1 MTRQRAPESAPYQTG
16 LGSSD
21 QGQNTSDL
29 DQARALLASP
39 PDVLARIFEIVDALA
54 RHRKIDPEL
63 RVDILRVAEHVAPGL
78 VEQLEEELDIATP
91 GVVLEAHWHEL
102 IEDRP
107 ALAAFPRADNI
118 TAPSIEDWFRED
130 PRRLRGLVFEAY
142 RFSTDEKLIVA
153 GVLELA
159 FRIGI
164 DRQLA
169 VDITT
174 HALIDARHHEAVA
187 R

>member
-107 ALAAFPRADNI
+107 RWRLSHAL
-118 TAPSIEDWFRED
+118 TTS
-130 PRRLRGLVFEAY
+130 PRRRSKTGFARIQGACVASCSRLTDSAQTRSSLSREYSSLPSESGLTGSWPLTS
-142 RFSTDEKLIVA
+142 RLT
-153 GVLELA
+153 
-159 FRIGI
+159 R
-164 DRQLA
+164 
-169 VDITT
+169 
-174 HALIDARHHEAVA
+174 
-187 R
+187 